1 VGNFLAIIGNREARD
16 EARAAFARG
25 RERFAS
31 LKHCPLA
38 QEIDGPVVYAQSFA
52 RRNGTVSPVAIDK
65 TTGDWLLAVGSWFHA
80 DGYGAGAETRL
91 LNAFAQ
97 AGPVHVAR
105 ALSGF
110 FTLLFHEAATQSTFV
125 ITDLIGSRHAF
136 IREFTWGVALASSS
150 LALASLA
157 AAPLDPLGCEEFLC
171 TGIVY
176 EDRSFF
182 RDVRKLAPASSYK
195 FAHGKLLEKQ
205 NYWDIRQLAP
215 ESLKGN
221 DAIEAFGASLTQAA
235 KQVGQTFPKI
245 ISDLTGGY
253 DSRALVAGLLTAG
266 MKFETT
272 VSGAPSAPDVVIA
285 RGLAGITGQ
294 PHHPVEVNPHISFAQ
309 LQKALAVTD
318 GEIDLVEYGRNV
330 LPVHERTARQ
340 YDISLNGSFGE
351 VARGY
356 WWELL
361 LPHTGQRAPLD
372 ARKVAAGRY
381 VVDPSSPQ
389 LFPKPTDLVA
399 HFAAMIERANEG
411 LSEWPNTAQMDHAY
425 LRMRMQRWQGRMATS
440 TDQIRA
446 CLSPLMFRPVLE
458 TMLQTEQRL
467 RQRSLLVR
475 EMLVR
480 LQPKLAAYPL
490 EHGYP
495 AEPFSLGNAYRF
507 APLLTSY
514 GQKIWDKGW
523 RVLGVKKAA
532 LTTPAAEP
540 ARVQLWREEAV
551 RERLRPATMRLGD
564 WLGVENLQAFLGASQ
579 QASFAYEQQ
588 WSRLLS
594 LELALRA
601 ASGSS
606 E

>member
-1 VGNFLAIIGNREARD
+1 MGNFLAIIGKPETQDDARH
-16 EARAAFARG
+16 AFTRG
-25 RERFAS
+25 RERCAS
-31 LKHCPLA
+31 LKNCQMTQAVSRPGH
-38 QEIDGPVVYAQSFA
+38 YAQSFA
-52 RRNGTVSPVAIDK
+52 RQNGTGAPLVVDES
-65 TTGDWLLAVGSWFHA
+65 TGAWLLAVGSWFHQ
-80 DGYGAGAETRL
+80 DGYGTGAEARL
-91 LNAFAQ
+91 LQQCQRVGIAQ
-97 AGPVHVAR
+97 VAQE
-105 ALSGF
+105 LSGF
-110 FTLLFHEAATQSTFV
+110 FTLLFHDAARAATFLL
-125 ITDLIGSRHAF
+125 TDLMGSRHAF
-136 IREFTWGVALASSS
+136 LREFPWGLALASSS

-157 AAPLDPLGCEEFLC
+157 PAPLDPLGCEEFLR

-182 RDVRKLAPASSYK
+182 RDVRKLAPASLYQ
-195 FAHGKLLEKQ
+195 FANGKLLEQKT
-205 NYWDIRQLAP
+205 YWDVRQLAP
-215 ESLKGN
+215 EALQGAP
-221 DAIEAFGASLTQAA
+221 AIEAFGATLTQAA
-235 KQVGQTFPKI
+235 RQVGQTFPKI

-253 DSRALVAGLLTAG
+253 DSRALVAGLMTAEL
-266 MKFETT
+266 KFETT
-272 VSGAPSAPDVVIA
+272 VSGAPSSPDVVIA
-285 RGLAGITGQ
+285 RGLAEITRQ
-294 PHHPVEVNPHISFAQ
+294 PHHPVEVNPRVSFSQ

-330 LPVHERTARQ
+330 LPVHERTAQ
-340 YDISLNGSFGE
+340 QFDISLNGSFGE

-361 LPHTGQRAPLD
+361 LPKTGERTPLD

-381 VVDPSSPQ
+381 VVDPSAAQ
-389 LFPKPTDLVA
+389 LFPQQTDFVA
-399 HFAAMIERANEG
+399 HFAAMIERVNEG
-411 LSEWPNTAQMDHAY
+411 LSDWPNTTQMDHAY

-458 TMLQTEQRL
+458 VMLQTEQRL

-480 LQPKLAAYPL
+480 LQPRLAAYPL

-495 AEPFSLGNAYRF
+495 AEPFGLGNAHRF

-532 LTTPAAEP
+532 AAAPTAEP

-551 RERLRPATMRLGD
+551 REVLQPETMRLRE
-564 WLGVENLQAFLGASQ
+564 WLEVGRLQAFLDASRQ
-579 QASFAYEQQ
+579 TSFAYEQQ
-588 WSRLLS
+588 WARLLS

-601 ASGSS
+601 AQG
-606 E
+606 